1 MTMEQY
7 LDSEKQTVDEFEADL
22 EKRVRDAVA
31 AQFVLDAVAKKEEI
45 GVNEGELQEHL
56 MRRAQQSGQN
66 PQEFM
71 QHMIEHN
78 HIPEMVSEVVR
89 GKALASVVSAAN
101 VTDESGNHVE
111 LKNLQPDGTIGEPD
125 DETGTGDEL
134 AESAESESAESESAE
149 PAVSTQ
155 QDADA

>member
-31 AQFVLDAVAKKEEI
+31 AQFVLDQVAKKDEI
-45 GVNEGELQEHL
+45 GVNEGELQAHL
-56 MRRAQQSGQN
+56 MQRAQQSGQN
-66 PQEFM
+66 PQEFI
-71 QHMIEHN
+71 QHMLEHN

-89 GKALASVVSAAN
+89 GKALASIVESAT

-111 LKNLQPDGTIGEPD
+111 LKNLQPDGTIADPA
-125 DETGTGDEL
+125 DE
-134 AESAESESAESESAE
+134 AEAEESSEAPAEEK
-149 PAVSTQ
+149 
-155 QDADA
+155 ADA

>member
-1 MTMEQY
+1 MDQY

-31 AQFVLDAVAKKEEI
+31 AQFVLDSIAKKEEI

-89 GKALASVVSAAN
+89 GKALASVVAAAN
-101 VTDESGNHVE
+101 VTDASGNHVE
-111 LKNLQPDGTIGEPD
+111 LENLQPDGTIGDPAGQIFESMEIIED
-125 DETGTGDEL
+125 DEDD
-134 AESAESESAESESAE
+134 SAEENAGNLDS
-149 PAVSTQ
+149 
-155 QDADA
+155 

>member
-1 MTMEQY
+1 MEAY
-7 LDSEKQTVDEFEADL
+7 LDSEEQTVDEFEADL

-31 AQFVLDAVAKKEEI
+31 AQFVLDQVAKTEEI

-66 PQEFM
+66 PQEFI
-71 QHMIEHN
+71 QHMLEHN

-89 GKALASVVSAAN
+89 GKALASIVESAT

-111 LKNLQPDGTIGEPD
+111 LKNLQPDGTIADPADEAEAD
-125 DETGTGDEL
+125 D
-134 AESAESESAESESAE
+134 SAEAPAEEK
-149 PAVSTQ
+149 
-155 QDADA
+155 ADA